1 MQFSDFV
8 IPKTLGEAQE
18 ALKALGRRGRT
29 FAGGTAFQYISD
41 RPDMTAVDITRLGLD
56 GIEKENGGFRIGA
69 TTTLAELVRYRAD
82 GWVLGR
88 VATRIPT
95 HQVRNIST
103 IGGNICRLFPWSDL
117 PLAILVLEGSIV
129 LQGDEEKIWAA
140 KDFLIAQPR
149 SLIAHGELVTAVTV
163 PAVAPPLGFG
173 FRKETTT
180 NAAFALVAA
189 AAAITLEGCSSG
201 GGRLGRVRLAAN
213 GALPIPMR
221 LEKVEQALEGQ
232 PADAGLFK
240 AAIEEG
246 IADLEWQGR
255 EGMSD
260 EFARHLA
267 GVILR
272 DALNEAFQ
280 AAQEKTDG
288 SGE

>member
-1 MQFSDFV
+1 MNFADFL

-56 GIEKENGGFRIGA
+56 GIEKEDGVFRIGA
-69 TTTLAELVRYRAD
+69 TTTLTELVKYRAD

-103 IGGNICRLFPWSDL
+103 IGGNISRLFPWSDL
-117 PLAILVLEGSIV
+117 PLALLVLEGSIV
-129 LQGDEEKIWAA
+129 LEGDGERTFAA
-140 KDFLIAQPR
+140 SDFLIAQPR
-149 SLIAHGELVTAVTV
+149 SLIAHGELVTAVTI
-163 PAVAPPLGFG
+163 PAVASPMGFG

-189 AAAITLEGCSSG
+189 AAAITLDGD
-201 GGRLGRVRLAAN
+201 RLEKVRLAAN

-221 LEKVEQALEGQ
+221 LNRVEEALEGQ
-232 PADAGLFK
+232 PADPALFK
-240 AAIEEG
+240 AAIESG
-246 IADLEWQGR
+246 ISGLEWRGR

-267 GVILR
+267 SVILQ
-272 DALNEAFQ
+272 DALEEALE
-280 AAQEKTDG
+280 AAKEG
-288 SGE
+288 AV